1 MHRVSFV
8 LLGRIAVLRM
18 SPIVTD
24 ETVWS
29 VGLSSVICHNRELPC
44 KNDKTDQDG
53 VWVMNSDGPWWNH
66 VLDVDSDPPGKGTI
80 LGGKAVAG
88 TGILCLEL
96 CKNG

>member
-24 ETVWS
+24 ETAWS

-44 KNDKTDQDG
+44 KNDRTDQDG
-53 VWVMNSDGPWWNH
+53 IWIMSSDGPMVESCVRRGFRSPRQMDNF
-66 VLDVDSDPPGKGTI
+66 G
-80 LGGKAVAG
+80 
-88 TGILCLEL
+88 
-96 CKNG
+96 